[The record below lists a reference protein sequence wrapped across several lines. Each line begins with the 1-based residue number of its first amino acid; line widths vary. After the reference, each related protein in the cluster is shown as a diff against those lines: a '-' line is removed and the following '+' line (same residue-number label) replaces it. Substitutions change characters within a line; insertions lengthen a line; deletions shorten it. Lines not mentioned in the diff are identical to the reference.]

1 MQSLRPAVPEQ
12 GVGRGSG
19 GQGAG
24 GAGELGVVRQSG
36 SSLRWPESQQ
46 AGADEAEMLCVLI
59 QDQLLLGSP
68 PQHSVERDLECL
80 F

>member
-1 MQSLRPAVPEQ
+1 MQSLRGAGPEQ

-24 GAGELGVVRQSG
+24 GAGELGVVSQEAHCGGQRVSKRVLVR
-36 SSLRWPESQQ
+36 LRCF
-46 AGADEAEMLCVLI
+46 A
-59 QDQLLLGSP
+59 
-68 PQHSVERDLECL
+68 